1 MSIMLND
8 FVSLPLPNILIALA
22 ILYCWPS
29 RPTGSTCHVK
39 LVCWRQQLGHRSTG
53 HAASVGVISHSRV
66 KWRHLFMYSSHV
78 DTPHASGMHRA
89 YLFNPDV
96 RTHAHSH
103 TRTHTHTCA
112 RRRNFADRKNAKVYC
127 LDKQISLCCI

>member
-8 FVSLPLPNILIALA
+8 FVSLPLPNIIIALS

-78 DTPHASGMHRA
+78 
-89 YLFNPDV
+89 
-96 RTHAHSH
+96 H
-103 TRTHTHTCA
+103 TRMLLACIELIFQPRRAHTRSLTYLHAHTCA
-112 RRRNFADRKNAKVYC
+112 RRRNFADHKNAKVYC

>member
-8 FVSLPLPNILIALA
+8 FVSLPLPNILIALS

-66 KWRHLFMYSSHV
+66 KWRHLFMHSSHV
-78 DTPHASGMHRA
+78 DTPHASGMHSA
-89 YLFNPDV
+89 YLA
-96 RTHAHSH
+96 TQTCAHTL
-103 TRTHTHTCA
+103 TRIPARTHTCA
-112 RRRNFADRKNAKVYC
+112 RRRNFADHKKAKVYC

>member
-1 MSIMLND
+1 MSIMLNY
-8 FVSLPLPNILIALA
+8 FVSLPLPNILIALS

-89 YLFNPDV
+89 YLSTQTCAHTLTHIPA
-96 RTHAHSH
+96 RTHM
-103 TRTHTHTCA
+103 RTQTQF
-112 RRRNFADRKNAKVYC
+112 RRSQKCKSV
-127 LDKQISLCCI
+127 LP